1 MIAVDAKDKVAYTV
15 AEAAQATGVSMSTI
29 LRAIHTT
36 GVDKDGRPT
45 FPPPL
50 RAKRK
55 GLGAKAELSINAD
68 ALKAWHDAWPD
79 A

>member
-1 MIAVDAKDKVAYTV
+1 MDKVAYTLR
-15 AEAAQATGVSMSTI
+15 EAAAAAGCSESTI

-50 RAKRK
+50 KAKRK
-55 GLGAKAELSINAD
+55 GHGPKAELSISAED
-68 ALKAWHDAWPD
+68 LKAWHDAWPD

>member
-1 MIAVDAKDKVAYTV
+1 MTGAMAKVAYTV
-15 AEAAQATGVSMSTI
+15 TEAAHATGVSTSTI

-36 GVDKDGRPT
+36 GVDKDGQPT

-50 RAKRK
+50 KAKRK
-55 GLGAKAELSINAD
+55 GHGPKAELSIGAKD
-68 ALKAWHDAWPD
+68 LQAWHDAWPD